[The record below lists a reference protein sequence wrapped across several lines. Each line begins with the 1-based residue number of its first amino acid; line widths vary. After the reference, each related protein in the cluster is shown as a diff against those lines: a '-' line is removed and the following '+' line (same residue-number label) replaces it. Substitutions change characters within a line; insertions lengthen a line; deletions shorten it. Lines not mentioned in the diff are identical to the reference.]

1 MRETR
6 VCTPFSLAGSVWT
19 KRASRILT
27 SEGVN
32 SKQGVGKVHGFSIKS
47 YKHFIF
53 QNFKTFKIAHPYG
66 KQRAQTTNCAMLTMA
81 AKLPDQEALTYPEGP
96 ATAIEQ
102 RALKVRILGMG
113 E

>member
-1 MRETR
+1 MLILNR
-6 VCTPFSLAGSVWT
+6 VL
-19 KRASRILT
+19 
-27 SEGVN
+27 E
-32 SKQGVGKVHGFSIKS
+32 KVHDFSIKS

-81 AKLPDQEALTYPEGP
+81 AKLLDQEALIYPEDQ
-96 ATAIEQ
+96 AKKTDQ
-102 RALKVRILGMG
+102 RAAKVRIVGMG

>member
-6 VCTPFSLAGSVWT
+6 VCTPFSLARSIWT
-19 KRASRILT
+19 KHASRILT

-32 SKQGVGKVHGFSIKS
+32 SKQGVGKVHGFCIKS

-81 AKLPDQEALTYPEGP
+81 AKLPNKEALIYPEDP
-96 ATAIEQ
+96 AKATDQ
-102 RALKVRILGMG
+102 RAPKVRIVGMG

>member
-1 MRETR
+1 MLILNR
-6 VCTPFSLAGSVWT
+6 VL
-19 KRASRILT
+19 
-27 SEGVN
+27 E
-32 SKQGVGKVHGFSIKS
+32 KVHGFSIKS

-81 AKLPDQEALTYPEGP
+81 AKLPDQEALIYPEDP
-96 ATAIEQ
+96 AKATDQ
-102 RALKVRILGMG
+102 RAPKVRIVGMG